1 MSGHDDVAEL
11 LRAELLKLSTSELK
25 AKLRQNRFR
34 CPSAAS
40 KQELVRLCLKALLD
54 DHSPLDGDGAD
65 LDEDEAYDVQEIDKE
80 IELTEQGH
88 ITPGTREAY
97 EKYQRRM
104 YVWWASKTSVRMK
117 RVGEAVTGFEKLED
131 ITVKDYER
139 FVYLECKKNRA

>member
-1 MSGHDDVAEL
+1 MSVHDDVAER
-11 LRAELLKLSTSELK
+11 LRAELRKLSNSELK
-25 AKLRQNRFR
+25 AKLRQNRCR
-34 CPSAAS
+34 CPSAAN

-54 DHSPLDGDGAD
+54 DQSPLDHDAAD
-65 LDEDEAYDVQEIDKE
+65 PDEDEAYDVQEIDRE

-117 RVGEAVTGFEKLED
+117 RVDEAVTGF
-131 ITVKDYER
+131 
-139 FVYLECKKNRA
+139 

>member
-11 LRAELLKLSTSELK
+11 LRAELLKLSSSELK

-34 CPSAAS
+34 CPSAAN

-54 DHSPLDGDGAD
+54 DNSPLDGDGAD
-65 LDEDEAYDVQEIDKE
+65 LNEDEAYDVQEIDKE

-97 EKYQRRM
+97 EKY
-104 YVWWASKTSVRMK
+104 
-117 RVGEAVTGFEKLED
+117 
-131 ITVKDYER
+131 
-139 FVYLECKKNRA
+139 